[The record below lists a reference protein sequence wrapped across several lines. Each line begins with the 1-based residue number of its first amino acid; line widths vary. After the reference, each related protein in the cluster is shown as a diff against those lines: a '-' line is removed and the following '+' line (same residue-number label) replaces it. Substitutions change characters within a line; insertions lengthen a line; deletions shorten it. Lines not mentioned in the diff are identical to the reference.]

1 MGRQQNDLL
10 PKISLAIIVLLGAVI
25 YSNSF
30 DCSFHFDDLRHIV
43 YNEAIHDLW
52 DIKSWWNYNPGRLV
66 SIFSLVLNYNFFNLD
81 VRYWHLVNLFIHL
94 LNALLVRWLTLLI
107 LSSPALH
114 GRPIVKHKEAIA
126 LITALMFVSHPLA
139 TQSVTYIIQRMT
151 SLAAL
156 FYLLSLAL
164 YMKGRLTDKGTRS
177 VILLFTG
184 SVVSGILAVLS
195 KENAF
200 TLPFAVILVELFFLQ
215 DQKISINFRNYRVV
229 ALLAVC
235 VGVMAI
241 ALMKFPLTIFDP
253 IPPMSGRVVTITPL
267 NYLFTQFS
275 VIVKYIQLLILPFN
289 QHLEYDFP
297 LSDGF
302 LQPATLLSFLLLLF
316 LVFLVIYLYKK
327 ERIISFGIGWF
338 LLTLSVE
345 SSIIPIQDVIVEHR
359 TYLPSV
365 GFFLILSTGI
375 YNLLWNRHKF
385 MAVAVWMLLIGSW
398 SVMTYQRNYVWKDD
412 LTLLNDNVEK
422 APDFARPYS
431 NRGVAYWKLKQY
443 DRAIDDLTRAITL
456 DPEYR
461 DALYN
466 RGVVYEE
473 VGEYSRAVEDYT
485 RVIALDKDEVI
496 VYYNRGV
503 AYFRLGEFVKAADDF
518 SRAIAIRADYTDAY
532 TNRGATYFNLGE
544 YDKAVA
550 DYTRALEIDPEN
562 TQARSSLEIASG
574 KLKNK

>member
-1 MGRQQNDLL
+1 M
-10 PKISLAIIVLLGAVI
+10 LGAVI

-43 YNEAIHDLW
+43 YNEAIHDLR
-52 DIKSWWNYNPGRLV
+52 DVKAWWNYNPGRLV
-66 SIFSLVLNYNFFNLD
+66 SIFSLVMDYHFFNLD
-81 VRYWHLVNLFIHL
+81 IRYWHFINLVIHL

-107 LSSPALH
+107 LSSPSLR

-164 YMKGRLTDKGTRS
+164 YMKGRLTEKGNRY
-177 VILLFTG
+177 IFLLFTG
-184 SVVSGILAVLS
+184 SLVSGILAIFS

-200 TLPFAVILVELFFLQ
+200 TLPLAVVLVELFFFQ
-215 DQKISINFRNYRVV
+215 DQKFSVNFRNYRVI
-229 ALLAVC
+229 ALLAAC
-235 VGVMAI
+235 IGVMAI
-241 ALMKFPLTIFDP
+241 VLVKFPFTIFDP

-275 VIVKYIQLLILPFN
+275 VVVKYIQLLILPVN

-297 LSDGF
+297 LSGGF
-302 LQPATLLSFLLLLF
+302 FQPSTLLSFLLLFF
-316 LVFLVIYLYKK
+316 LLLLAVYLYNK
-327 ERIISFGIGWF
+327 ERIIAFGIAWF
-338 LLTLSVE
+338 FLTLSVE

-375 YNLLWNRHKF
+375 YILFWNRHKSI
-385 MAVAVWMLLIGSW
+385 AIAVWALLIGSW
-398 SVMTYQRNYVWKDD
+398 SVMTYQRNRVWKDD
-412 LTLLNDNVEK
+412 LTLLNDNIENT
-422 APDFARPYS
+422 PDFARPYS

-443 DRAIDDLTRAITL
+443 DKALDDLTRAITL

-461 DALYN
+461 DAFYN
-466 RGVVYEE
+466 RGVVFEE
-473 VGEYSRAVEDYT
+473 VGEYARAVNDYS
-485 RVIALDKDEVI
+485 RVIMIDKDEVI

-562 TQARSSLEIASG
+562 TGARSSLEIVYR
-574 KLKNK
+574 KLQDR